1 MIFAVRAYRNHRAA
15 PVIGKM
21 TRAYGRRTG
30 RDEYKDCEIGVK
42 YFFRFSVAREIS
54 TLPKKLVE

>member
-1 MIFAVRAYRNHRAA
+1 
-15 PVIGKM
+15 M

-42 YFFRFSVAREIS
+42 CFFRFSVGQEIWIP
-54 TLPKKLVE
+54 PKELVG

>member
-1 MIFAVRAYRNHRAA
+1 VA
-15 PVIGKM
+15 PATVDM

-30 RDEYKDCEIGVK
+30 RQEYKDCEIGVK
-42 YFFRFSVAREIS
+42 YFFRFSVGQEIS